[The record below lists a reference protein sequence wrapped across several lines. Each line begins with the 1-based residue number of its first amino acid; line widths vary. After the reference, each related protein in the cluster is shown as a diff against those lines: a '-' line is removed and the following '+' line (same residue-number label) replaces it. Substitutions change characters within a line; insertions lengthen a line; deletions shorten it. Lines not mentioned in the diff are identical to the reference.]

1 MDDRRREILMDD
13 FSGSVKLWAAVIE
26 QLFWDLANGDQ
37 RPYGTDWKRDAQERL
52 RDGTVKTIC
61 RFLGLEP
68 EYLIKQFARVRED
81 YDGSKKQRRV
91 VGRTEEGD
99 RG

>member
-1 MDDRRREILMDD
+1 MDDRRRQILMDD

-26 QLFWDLANGDQ
+26 QLFRDLVNGEG
-37 RPYGTDWKRDAQERL
+37 RPHGTDWKRDAQERL

-61 RFLGLEP
+61 QFLGLEP
-68 EYLIKQFARVRED
+68 EYLLKQFARVRED
-81 YDGSKKQRRV
+81 YDGSKKQRRMV
-91 VGRTEEGD
+91 SREEEGD